1 MFTCTAW
8 YISVLLIANFY
19 KFLSIKSFAL
29 VSSAFDHAMKFR
41 CVHEQECQIRLYRLY
56 HQIIF
61 IRIDKSLV
69 NVFCP
74 FFRAIKQWF
83 IWIVQVDKLSDSL
96 LTCGSK
102 VCSDGLLFSLL
113 YSFQSWSFL
122 PFMYFIFLA
131 LSWNR
136 LSFGFKLL
144 QKIEEITAFLFKV

>member
-74 FFRAIKQWF
+74 FFREQSNNDLYELYKSTNFQTAYWHVEARF
-83 IWIVQVDKLSDSL
+83 VLTDCYFLSCILSNHGRSYPSCTSYFLHWVGTDYL
-96 LTCGSK
+96 LVLNYYK
-102 VCSDGLLFSLL
+102 
-113 YSFQSWSFL
+113 
-122 PFMYFIFLA
+122 
-131 LSWNR
+131 
-136 LSFGFKLL
+136 K
-144 QKIEEITAFLFKV
+144 